1 LSEFEF
7 LRNVT
12 IGQYLPTESVIHRL
26 DPRAKLLMVT
36 LLIVGSVA
44 SASLIG
50 LTFMLI
56 TVLCALVL
64 ARVPLRYA
72 ARGLRPAWPFLA
84 FIALLQVLAAPQ
96 AKSGQTL
103 WQWWRITVT
112 TAGLLTAVIT
122 LTRFAT
128 LILGIS
134 LFSLS
139 TRTTELTHG
148 LEHLLRPLQQIGL
161 PAHEFA
167 LTVVI
172 ALRFIPILAL
182 EAERIAKAQASRGA
196 DFGQGRTG
204 IFKRAMRMLPLLVPL
219 FVTALRRAE
228 ALALAMEARC
238 YMGGRGRT
246 RLIRLRARPGDALA
260 VVCTLLLTIVPLVA
274 TWLGLDL
281 WLWDW
286 ISRR

>member
-84 FIALLQVLAAPQ
+84 FIALLQVLAAPH

-112 TAGLLTAVIT
+112 MAGLLTAVIT

-286 ISRR
+286 ISKR